1 MGALTE
7 ADEFELTRQVGLATG
22 PGKEWTGDPG
32 QFEAHYWCIQYQ
44 VQYAIQ
50 QQQQQLGKQ
59 RSLYEVLFITCDKRS
74 YIRTSV
80 VQQLDFFRAVI

>member
-59 RSLYEVLFITCDKRS
+59 RSLYEVLFIT
-74 YIRTSV
+74 TT
-80 VQQLDFFRAVI
+80 RAVRRRLSY